1 MTRTR
6 SSLGWTVEGTEGSR
20 KEVGSVQGE
29 GDDGRGAVDTA
40 AAAEFCLHPL
50 VLTHTL
56 APTPLGGG
64 LEVGTFT
71 WPDLKWS
78 DRRLRTGAV
87 TRGREGGEG
96 AHENILFSF
105 VPRSFFSDSVLPSFP
120 PLIFRR
126 QVCSVVQG
134 AVGVVPTRQA
144 SPAYSC
150 HRPKEGR
157 TEAAG
162 EICESL
168 NAELPFSHPRIARR
182 LDVQFNRSGR
192 H

>member
-29 GDDGRGAVDTA
+29 GDDGRGAVDA

-96 AHENILFSF
+96 AHENILFSL
-105 VPRSFFSDSVLPSFP
+105 VPRSFFSDSVLPYSD
-120 PLIFRR
+120 L
-126 QVCSVVQG
+126 SEASLLGG
-134 AVGVVPTRQA
+134 AG
-144 SPAYSC
+144 C
-150 HRPKEGR
+150 GR
-157 TEAAG
+157 GRSHAAG
-162 EICESL
+162 VTRIL
-168 NAELPFSHPRIARR
+168 LPPP
-182 LDVQFNRSGR
+182 QGR
-192 H
+192 QDGSRGRNM